1 MQIGCMQTT
10 AKFNKVFG
18 RKIIVLLACVII
30 GHEKTFVF
38 IQIYTFLLYLITSLR
53 IMRIYYNVVQTN
65 NLSTSDFWLI

>member
-38 IQIYTFLLYLITSLR
+38 IQIYTLFF
-53 IMRIYYNVVQTN
+53 VVFN
-65 NLSTSDFWLI
+65 N

>member
-18 RKIIVLLACVII
+18 RKIIVLLARVII

-38 IQIYTFLLYLITSLR
+38 IQIFNSFFLFYLITSLR
-53 IMRIYYNVVQTN
+53 IMRIYYNVV
-65 NLSTSDFWLI
+65 

>member
-1 MQIGCMQTT
+1 MKITHNRNSINMQIGCMQTT

-38 IQIYTFLLYLITSLR
+38 IIQMFYSF
-53 IMRIYYNVVQTN
+53 
-65 NLSTSDFWLI
+65 FCC